1 MNRAAGLFEEVGLGT
16 GSPMVAVVVVRDGQ
30 VPLGGDEAVAEA
42 GGSAVLAGS
51 GTEAAAK
58 ELLAARRVRCAEL
71 GDFAPGA
78 WAVALAPLVAS
89 AAVVLLPA
97 SPDGR
102 DLAPRLA
109 HLLGR
114 PLLAGATE
122 VGHDRAVLV
131 RRGGLV
137 SEVHRIDGPVVAT
150 LVPGVRGVDPVRGEA
165 TVDVVAVEPAGRGHG
180 AGDAGERSAE
190 RPPATGGSVARTGS
204 AVPRPGATVHDAAGG
219 DVATSGPAGSAPGDA
234 AHDAAVVEVVPPDPS
249 TVDLAD
255 ARRIVAGGAG
265 LGGPEPFVLLERVAI
280 ALGAAFG
287 ATRVASDVGWAPHD
301 RYIGTTGVAVDPDLY
316 VALGISGAVQHVTG
330 LGQPR
335 HVIAV
340 NTDASAPMMA
350 LADLA
355 IVTDAR
361 ALLTELAGR
370 LGVADAGAGAAHS
383 GPGDAGTTDRSGAA
397 DAGT

>member
-1 MNRAAGLFEEVGLGT
+1 VTAAAGLFEAAGLVA

-42 GGSAVLAGS
+42 GGTAVLAGS

-58 ELLAARRVRCAEL
+58 ELLAARHVRCAEL

-109 HLLGR
+109 HVLGR

-122 VGHDRAVLV
+122 VGRDRAVLV

-150 LVPGVRGVDPVRGEA
+150 LVPGIRGVEPVRGEA
-165 TVDVVAVEPAGRGHG
+165 IVDLVAVEPAGVGRGTG
-180 AGDAGERSAE
+180 GAGERSGG
-190 RPPATGGSVARTGS
+190 RTPAANEETARSGPAVS
-204 AVPRPGATVHDAAGG
+204 APGATVHDAAGG
-219 DVATSGPAGSAPGDA
+219 DVAGSGPAAPAADA
-234 AHDAAVVEVVPPDPS
+234 GAHDAAVVAVVPPDPS

-335 HVIAV
+335 HVVAV

-361 ALLTELAGR
+361 ALLRELATR
-370 LGVADAGAGAAHS
+370 LGVAG
-383 GPGDAGTTDRSGAA
+383 AGTTDRSGAA